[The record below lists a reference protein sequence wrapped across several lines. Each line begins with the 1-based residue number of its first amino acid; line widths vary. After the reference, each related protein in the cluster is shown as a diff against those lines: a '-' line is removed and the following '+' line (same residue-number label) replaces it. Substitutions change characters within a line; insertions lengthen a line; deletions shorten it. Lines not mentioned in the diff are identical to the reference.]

1 PKYPSMFMRTPRSF
15 VGHNAP
21 LVRPRASAQLDYE
34 GELVLVIGKPGRH
47 IRESDAL
54 DHIAAVTLCNEGT
67 IRDWVRHA
75 KFNVTQGKNFDS
87 TGSLG
92 PWLVP
97 YTNESQIAD
106 IRLTTRVNGET
117 RQDDRTGRLIFG
129 FRYLI
134 NYLSTFTTLVPGD
147 VIVTGTPTGAGA
159 RFDPPRYLKPGDV
172 IEVEAEGPGVL
183 SAGAALLTAFGCN
196 EPVLCLTGQVPT
208 AFLGKGRGHLH
219 EMPDQIATLRTFVKW
234 ADRIEYPDV
243 APAMVSRA
251 FQEMLS
257 GRRGPVSLEMPWDVF
272 TQRAEVGAAQVFDP
286 FPAPKP
292 DPDRIKAA
300 AALLKGSKTPMI

>member
-1 PKYPSMFMRTPRSF
+1 MAIHRLATYAVNGEIEYGAVTDGGIVELSARFGDQYPTLREVIAGGALARLAEDAAGRTADHPLDAITWLPPIPAPEKIICIGVNYPDRNAEYKDGQEAPKFPSMFMRTPRSF
-15 VGHNAP
+15 VGHNTP

-34 GELVLVIGKPGRH
+34 GELVLVIGKAGRH
-47 IRESDAL
+47 IPETSAL

-97 YTNESQIAD
+97 YTDEAQIAD

-117 RQDDRTGRLIFG
+117 RQDDRTSRLIFS

-134 NYLSTFTTLVPGD
+134 NYISTFTTLVPGD

-172 IEVEAEGPGVL
+172 IEVEADNIGVL
-183 SAGAALLTAFGCN
+183 RNGVVDEAA
-196 EPVLCLTGQVPT
+196 
-208 AFLGKGRGHLH
+208 
-219 EMPDQIATLRTFVKW
+219 
-234 ADRIEYPDV
+234 
-243 APAMVSRA
+243 
-251 FQEMLS
+251 
-257 GRRGPVSLEMPWDVF
+257 
-272 TQRAEVGAAQVFDP
+272 
-286 FPAPKP
+286 
-292 DPDRIKAA
+292 
-300 AALLKGSKTPMI
+300 